1 MEEEQ
6 EAEVDLLDL
15 LDQLLLVVDVVPKQ
29 HIVVATVARLRT
41 VTSIGCIV
49 GNIQHCSPAHSGQAV
64 VVDTGSD
71 PLQ

>member
-6 EAEVDLLDL
+6 EAAVDLLDL
-15 LDQLLLVVDVVPKQ
+15 LGQLLVVDVVPRQ
-29 HIVVATVARLRT
+29 RTVVATVARLRT

-49 GNIQHCSPAHSGQAV
+49 GNIQHCSPAHWGQAV

>member
-6 EAEVDLLDL
+6 EAEVDLLD
-15 LDQLLLVVDVVPKQ
+15 QLLPVVDVVPRQ
-29 HIVVATVARLRT
+29 RIVVATVARLRT